1 MDIIYSCCLVLIF
14 TFILIGV
21 NVLAPTLFPELNISG
36 IKDYINTFCVIL
48 SFMSAGLGIY
58 SIWQANLSGKQA
70 TEILNSIKSIEKEQ
84 KFTKDLLEVITNTFD
99 NEKTSQTST
108 INKENDWNI
117 DKNTK

>member
-1 MDIIYSCCLVLIF
+1 
-14 TFILIGV
+14 
-21 NVLAPTLFPELNISG
+21 
-36 IKDYINTFCVIL
+36 
-48 SFMSAGLGIY
+48 MSAGLGIY